1 MARTVEGTLA
11 GQKGIEDMAYELEGT
26 IKEIFETKTFG
37 KGFTKREFVVTTS
50 RGPEDRYPQHIKL
63 SLIKDKVGL
72 IDRFQVGQRIKVTF
86 DLRGSESNGRYF
98 TDLQAWKVEGAE
110 GGGPSGG
117 GRREMT
123 ADAEERELEEDA
135 PF

>member
-1 MARTVEGTLA
+1 
-11 GQKGIEDMAYELEGT
+11 MAYELEGNL
-26 IKEIFETKTFG
+26 KEVFETKTFG
-37 KGFTKREFVVTTS
+37 KGFTKREFVVTVS

-72 IDRFQVGQRIKVTF
+72 IDRFNTGQRVKVTF

-98 TDLQAWKVEGAE
+98 TDLQAWKIDAAE
-110 GGGPSGG
+110 GGVASSGG
-117 GRREMT
+117 GRRPTEAP
-123 ADAEERELEEDA
+123 ADEPEFEEDA